1 MGIIVGLPCSGGSE
15 KDLQLNFGK
24 VMAQQTEMRAPF
36 LPAEWYPQSGVQ
48 LTWPHAGTDWAYMLD
63 EVQECFVN
71 IANEIAKRGVVTDCN
86 ARTGRSEE
94 ADRCYCEYGECTL
107 SEVWYK

>member
-48 LTWPHAGTDWAYMLD
+48 LT
-63 EVQECFVN
+63 
-71 IANEIAKRGVVTDCN
+71 
-86 ARTGRSEE
+86 
-94 ADRCYCEYGECTL
+94 
-107 SEVWYK
+107 